1 MENEL
6 TSAYSYHFA
15 INWHAL
21 LLSIFAMIACLTIQ
35 ATSVVVAMEFT
46 KSRIYNLAAQKRK
59 LVAHSYFYL
68 AMLILLIGH
77 LLQIAVWGYS
87 LYRFDVV
94 ANPHVA
100 LTLAGSTYTTVGFVS
115 DTLPQNWQL
124 VMVVMAISG
133 LFSFAWSTSIMFNLT
148 RGLYPIEN

>member
-1 MENEL
+1 ME
-6 TSAYSYHFA
+6 S
-15 INWHAL
+15 
-21 LLSIFAMIACLTIQ
+21 
-35 ATSVVVAMEFT
+35 T
-46 KSRIYNLAAQKRK
+46 KSKIYNLAAQKRK
-59 LVAHSYFYL
+59 LLAHSYFYL
-68 AMLILLIGH
+68 AMLILLAGH
-77 LLQIAVWGYS
+77 LLQITVWGYS
-87 LYRFDVV
+87 LYRFDVI

-133 LFSFAWSTSIMFNLT
+133 LFNFAWSTSIMFNLT